1 MKMKRLFRV
10 VQAVLCFLI
19 AALFIM
25 AAVGIYREGAARKAE
40 NPLEAI
46 YTPEAVAEKAARLL
60 PLVFFALGFT
70 AAGLLLG
77 AGDTEKARIPQPG
90 ETVKK
95 EQNQHLGVWQTAV
108 CIAAIALIVLGIFN
122 GSALDVLIKAIN
134 ICSECIGLG

>member
-1 MKMKRLFRV
+1 MKMKRLFRAI
-10 VQAVLCFLI
+10 QAALCVLI
-19 AALFIM
+19 AALLIM

-46 YTPEAVAEKAARLL
+46 YTPEAVAEKAALLL
-60 PLVFFALGFT
+60 PLVLFALGFT

-77 AGDTEKARIPQPG
+77 VGDTEKARIPQPG
-90 ETVKK
+90 KTVKK
-95 EQNQHLGVWQTAV
+95 VQDRRLGRWQAGLCV
-108 CIAAIALIVLGIFN
+108 IAIALIVIGIFN